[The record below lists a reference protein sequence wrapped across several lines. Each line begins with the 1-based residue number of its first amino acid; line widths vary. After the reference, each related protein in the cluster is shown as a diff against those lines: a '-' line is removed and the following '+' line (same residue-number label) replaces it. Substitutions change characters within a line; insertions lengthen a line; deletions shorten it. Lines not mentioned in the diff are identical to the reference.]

1 MLLLSLLPNI
11 HGTIRKQRHR
21 FLQLGAGKRYGKGLG
36 WSFQNVE
43 DEKRMAHP
51 LFLEKATPNWRLKIT
66 WPSLLVNIYL
76 VYF

>member
-11 HGTIRKQRHR
+11 NGIIRKQRHR
-21 FLQLGAGKRYGKGLG
+21 FFQLGAGKRYGKGLG

-51 LFLEKATPNWRLKIT
+51 LFLEKATPN
-66 WPSLLVNIYL
+66 
-76 VYF
+76 